1 MNPLRLGIWLGAI
14 CVASLAASGQ
24 PDAVNTDNI
33 PTNVPRF
40 RVPRNALADRNVR
53 QVSNDEDA
61 EDVLSLVSRG
71 SKVLPNAHGQVW
83 REYDIRSYTSRV
95 TREKPE
101 QAIVDWIL
109 RETGTELWFSEPLGI
124 LSVDSETLRV
134 YHTPQIQNAVASVLN
149 RFLSTKTASHAFGM
163 RLITVNSPNWRAK
176 ALRMMTPVTVQ
187 TPGTEAW
194 LLSKEEAAVLLNDL
208 RQRNGYREHGNP
220 DLLIHNG
227 QQETIEHFSPQRYT
241 RSVIYR
247 QNTWPGY
254 DLNVGEIQEG
264 FSLQLTPLM
273 SPDGRTVDAVIKA
286 KVEQIEKMEEVVV
299 EVPATATQTQWVKIQ
314 IPRISG
320 WQLHERFRWPA
331 NRVLVISRGVVATPA
346 PAQAKPFFMKNPLAG
361 GRSRGDALLL
371 LECKGPVG
379 VGVARGR
386 PLLRTGA
393 VPRFQGRY

>member
-1 MNPLRLGIWLGAI
+1 MNLSRLGTWLGVI
-14 CVASLAASGQ
+14 CVASLTSAAQ
-24 PDAVNTDNI
+24 PDSVNTANV

-40 RVPRNALADRNVR
+40 RAQRDATADRNVG
-53 QVSNDEDA
+53 QASNDEDA
-61 EDVLSLVSRG
+61 EEVLSLVSRG
-71 SKVLPNAHGQVW
+71 SGVLPNDHGQVW

-95 TREKPE
+95 AREKPE

-124 LSVDSETLRV
+124 LSVDQETLRV
-134 YHTPQIQNAVASVLN
+134 YHTPQIHDAVASVLN

-163 RLITVNSPNWRAK
+163 RLITVGSPNWRAK

-208 RQRNGYREHGNP
+208 RQRNDYREYGNP

-227 QQETIEHFSPQRYT
+227 QQETIEHFSPQRYV

-247 QNTWPGY
+247 QSTWPGY
-254 DLNVGEIQEG
+254 ELDVGEIQEG

-286 KVEQIEKMEEVVV
+286 KVDQIEKMEEVVV
-299 EVPATATQTQWVKIQ
+299 EAPATATQMQRVKIQ
-314 IPRISG
+314 IPRLSG

-331 NRVLVISRGVVATPA
+331 DRVLVISRGVVATPA
-346 PAQAKPFFMKNPLAG
+346 PAQSQAVLHEKPIDSGPLA
-361 GRSRGDALLL
+361 RRLHFSYWN
-371 LECKGPVG
+371 
-379 VGVARGR
+379 ARD
-386 PLLRTGA
+386 PWE
-393 VPRFQGRY
+393 